1 MSSGTISSKQLAQ
14 DWLGLQ
20 KHKHENPELY
30 GLKSTSIKSLDK
42 ILGGGIEPGQY
53 VVVGGAQKSGKT
65 TLLSCMAE
73 SFSKQG
79 LNVLYLSGEMTT
91 IQMANLFF
99 ARLARIDRTRIRAVN
114 LDQSDWARLETAASK
129 LEHYNIWW
137 NHGFSSV
144 TDIDNIVTE
153 MELLYQVEFDAILID
168 YIQLMEAPEIKS
180 SGNRTSELEYI
191 SRNLKRRTN
200 IGAKP
205 KIIVTA
211 AQLNRA
217 SIRGNLYDAN
227 SFLGTGS
234 LERDMDAGMI
244 IKSVTD
250 PITGVEDKHSK
261 EIVVVGSRETDIG
274 TCRVFYNG
282 SIAELQDIDDD
293 IEEKDMR
300 GRF

>member
-1 MSSGTISSKQLAQ
+1 MSTGTISSKQLAQ

-30 GLKSTSIKSLDK
+30 GLKSTGIKSLDK

-114 LDQSDWARLETAASK
+114 LDQSDWVRLETAASK

-144 TDIDNIVTE
+144 TDINNIVTE

-282 SIAELQDIDDD
+282 SIAELQDMDND

>member
-1 MSSGTISSKQLAQ
+1 MSTGTISSKQLAQ

-30 GLKSTSIKSLDK
+30 GLKSTGIKSLDK

-114 LDQSDWARLETAASK
+114 LDQSDWVRLETAASK

-144 TDIDNIVTE
+144 TDINNIITE

-282 SIAELQDIDDD
+282 SIAELQDMDND

>member
-144 TDIDNIVTE
+144 TDINNIVTE